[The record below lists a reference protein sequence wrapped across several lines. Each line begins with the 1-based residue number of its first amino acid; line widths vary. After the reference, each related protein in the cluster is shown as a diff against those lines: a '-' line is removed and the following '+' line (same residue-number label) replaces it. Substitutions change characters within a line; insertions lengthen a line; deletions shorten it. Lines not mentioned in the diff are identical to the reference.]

1 MKPISEPLD
10 FALRRSEMIDA
21 LERLRQANKDNQ
33 RMVTVNAG
41 VLKAALREIKAQS
54 ALNGEGLMTR
64 AIIHALE
71 EAIK

>member
-1 MKPISEPLD
+1 
-10 FALRRSEMIDA
+10 MIDA
-21 LERLRQANKDNQ
+21 LESLRQANKDNQ
-33 RMVTVNAG
+33 RMVTINAG